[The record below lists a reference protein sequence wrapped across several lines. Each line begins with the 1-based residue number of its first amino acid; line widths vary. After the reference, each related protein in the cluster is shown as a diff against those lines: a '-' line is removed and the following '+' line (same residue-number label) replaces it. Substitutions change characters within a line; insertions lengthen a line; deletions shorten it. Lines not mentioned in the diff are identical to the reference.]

1 MSSAAQE
8 AVLLKLLLQSLGFEL
23 ATITIILEDN
33 QGCIALSKNPKHH
46 ARTQHISLKHHFF
59 LFGVL

>member
-33 QGCIALSKNPKHH
+33 QGYIALSKNP
-46 ARTQHISLKHHFF
+46 
-59 LFGVL
+59 